1 MEGLKVKSGAKTLF
15 LTPSG
20 NVAEEKGGA
29 EKIVGKWRS
38 ESKSNEAKNQLR
50 YNVAGVEQ
58 ASVPVKYSFN
68 DFNQLVAVV
77 PGAGEGGA
85 DGDPYTFRGRI
96 LINDNHDVVYEVY
109 EKDGTQTANR
119 VTIYGDISFAEKT
132 NDLVIALAGNGEC
145 IIKGTKGANGISLM
159 KAEKNF
165 VAEFKAD
172 DLLRFMAITSNDFSN
187 SPVRVPKKAVIEFVG
202 KWDMKESDGE
212 NQLVFVSKIISS
224 GGDKSVALGFA
235 GQVRAVSF
243 GFAYYADKNGNNLA
257 FNIKGEHKWK
267 STEAKWELSIGYSE
281 RKFSA
286 EFSGGIT
293 SNGKFG
299 QFVMKGAAKIE
310 HESGK
315 KTLLSLEL
323 EGVYTFQNNRIAF
336 KIDLQ
341 TSQGKITYDLLFE
354 GKFVFKGGVLTFQVK
369 FSNKNPNSDFAIEVA
384 WKSNSEQLK
393 MALSVV
399 LEKDKKDIKL
409 TFEFELR
416 MKWKD
421 GVLVKDPAKALAA

>member
-15 LTPSG
+15 LTPGG
-20 NVAEEKGGA
+20 NVAEEKDGA
-29 EKIVGKWRS
+29 EKVVGTWRS
-38 ESKSNEAKNQLR
+38 EAKGNEAKNQLR

-58 ASVPVKYSFN
+58 AAVPVKYSFN

-85 DGDPYTFRGRI
+85 DGAPYTFRGRI
-96 LINDNHDVVYEVY
+96 RINDNHDVVYEVY
-109 EKDGTQTANR
+109 DKDGTQTANR
-119 VTIYGDISFAEKT
+119 VTVYGDISFAEKT

-159 KAEKNF
+159 RAEKNF

-187 SPVRVPKKAVIEFVG
+187 SPVRVPKKASIEFVG
-202 KWDMKESDGE
+202 KWDMKESNGE

-224 GGDKSVALGFA
+224 GGNKSVELGFA

-243 GFAYYADKNGNNLA
+243 GFAYFADKNGHNLA

-267 STEAKWELSIGYSE
+267 STEAKWELSLGYSE
-281 RKFSA
+281 RKFSV

-299 QFVMKGAAKIE
+299 QFVMKGAAKLE
-310 HESGK
+310 HEPGK
-315 KTLLSLEL
+315 TTLLSVEL
-323 EGVYTFQNNRIAF
+323 EGVYTFQNNRVVF
-336 KIDLQ
+336 KIDIQ
-341 TSQGKITYDLLFE
+341 TGQGKITYDLLFE
-354 GKFVFKGGVLTFQVK
+354 GKLVFKGGVLTFQVK
-369 FSNKNPNSDFAIEVA
+369 FSNKNPNSDFAIELA

-393 MALSVV
+393 MALSVL
-399 LEKDKKDIKL
+399 LEKNKKDIKL

-421 GVLVKDPAKALAA
+421 GVLVKDPVKKLAA

>member
-1 MEGLKVKSGAKTLF
+1 MEGLKVKSGATTLF
-15 LTPSG
+15 LTPGG
-20 NVAEEKGGA
+20 NVAKEKDGA
-29 EKIVGKWRS
+29 ETVVGKWRS
-38 ESKSNEAKNQLR
+38 ESKGNEVKNQLR
-50 YNVAGVEQ
+50 YNVDGVEQ
-58 ASVPVKYSFN
+58 AALPVKYSFN

-77 PGAGEGGA
+77 PGEGGA
-85 DGDPYTFRGRI
+85 DGDPFVFRGRI
-96 LINDNHDVVYEVY
+96 RINDNHDVVYDVF

-119 VTIYGDISFAEKT
+119 VTVYGDISFAEKT
-132 NDLVIALAGNGEC
+132 NDLVITLAGDGEC
-145 IIKGTKGANGISLM
+145 VIKGTKGTNGISLM

-165 VAEFKAD
+165 VAEFQAA

-187 SPVRVPKKAVIEFVG
+187 SPLRVPKKAVIEFVG

-224 GGDKSVALGFA
+224 GGNKSVALGFA
-235 GQVRAVSF
+235 GQVKAVSF
-243 GFAYYADKNGNNLA
+243 GFAYFADKSGHNLA

-267 STEAKWELSIGYSE
+267 SKEAKWELSMGFSE
-281 RKFSA
+281 RKFSV
-286 EFSGGIT
+286 EFSGAIT

-310 HESGK
+310 HEAGK
-315 KTLLSLEL
+315 KTLLTMEL
-323 EGVYTFQNNRIAF
+323 EGVYTFQDKRIAF
-336 KIDLQ
+336 KIDIQ
-341 TSQGKITYDLLFE
+341 TGEGKITYDLLFE

-369 FSNKNPNSDFAIEVA
+369 FSNKNPNSDFALEVA
-384 WKSNSEQLK
+384 WKKDSEQLK

-416 MKWKD
+416 MTWKD
-421 GVLVKDPAKALAA
+421 GVLVKNSAKPLAA